1 MPRPADL
8 IETLVGSNGQE
19 RKRARETLS
28 LSGEAAVG
36 RLRPLLSSQ
45 DKLTRWEAA
54 KCLAVMVEPSCV
66 GDFVELLE
74 DEHSD
79 VRWIAGSGL
88 IALGPRSVSP
98 LLESLVRRPDSLG
111 YRQAARR
118 ILRALSSENDVLA
131 EIVGPVIDVLD
142 YSDPAVVAARA
153 AGAEEA
159 LERVRLPT

>member
-1 MPRPADL
+1 M
-8 IETLVGSNGQE
+8 VGDNGQE

-28 LSGEAAVG
+28 LSGEAAVAQ
-36 RLRPLLSSQ
+36 LRPLLSSE

-54 KCLAVMVEPSCV
+54 KCLAALVEPSCV
-66 GDFVELLE
+66 GDFIEQLE
-74 DEHSD
+74 DEYSD

-98 LLESLVRRPDSLG
+98 VLESLVRRPDSPG

-142 YSDPAVVAARA
+142 YSDAAVVAARA
-153 AGAEEA
+153 AGAQEA
-159 LERVRLPT
+159 LERIRLLT